1 MGEVLKVFQY
11 QPVLFTSTTTGAVPI
26 SLSWSFP
33 GGNPLSGTGDT
44 ETVIYNSPGNYTV
57 TLTAT
62 DAFGTTD
69 SLIEPSII
77 RVDPVTITP
86 GISGPI
92 PSTIKMNEGYDLYDD
107 STGNPY
113 PAISWYWQLP
123 YGITASTEDVGV
135 TGYVDWFTLTGTY
148 SGSPGSSYTGN
159 ISLTVNN
166 GFSPATSTAT
176 IEVQKIGPD
185 ETIYLNATG
194 SNSPLVVPG
203 FVGDLP
209 TSLLTPTSPISTME
223 FGYPVDH
230 WMVRSNFSFR
240 GSSNR
245 TNEVFHSTNES
256 GQIMI
261 VNGLWDCQTFMDV
274 IPGFIVIQGD
284 LYNQYSIIIVDS
296 AIDLGL
302 YVIQN
307 QSTVFFLADETDF
320 LEGLY
325 NNYNYSISLIDNLL
339 SNPYKILHSGNL
351 QFINLTLPPGLNMSY
366 IDPSGM
372 GASGSNPMVYSSF
385 YLNNVINIPNP
396 PPTPPNPV
404 YTVYITVN
412 IAGIPYGATASIGTP
427 GSTGNDPVTGGNF
440 FVAQNNPNG
449 FGFVHYLNLAI
460 NASIPG
466 GTGSV
471 DFVAS
476 SDYNCS
482 YNGPSGPSYDPTNYN
497 GVALRII
504 DNTLVQFVSI
514 ADNSQLINS
523 SYAPA
528 LSFPIS
534 PFTADQAN
542 LQGSTETCIGISS
555 NILTPIS
562 GFGPS
567 AYNSFTL
574 GNSIGYP

>member
-33 GGNPLSGTGDT
+33 GGAPLSGTGAT
-44 ETVIYNSPGNYTV
+44 ETVIYNAPGNYTV

-92 PSTIKMNEGYDLYDD
+92 PSTIKMNEGYDVYDD

-148 SGSPGSSYTGN
+148 SGSPGSSYTGS

-176 IEVQKIGPD
+176 VEVQKLGPD
-185 ETIYLNATG
+185 EIIYLNATG
-194 SNSPLVVPG
+194 PLSPLISTG
-203 FVGDLP
+203 FIGDLP
-209 TSLLTPTSPISTME
+209 ISLLNPPSPISTFD

-230 WMVRSNFSFR
+230 WMVRSNFGFR
-240 GSSNR
+240 GTSNR
-245 TNEVFHSTNES
+245 TNEVFHSTNEA
-256 GQIMI
+256 GQLMI
-261 VNGLWDCQTFMDV
+261 VNGLWNCQTFMDI
-274 IPGFIVIQGD
+274 IPGFVIIQGD
-284 LYNQYSIIIVDS
+284 LYNQYSSITVDS
-296 AIDLGL
+296 AINSGL
-302 YVIQN
+302 YIIQN
-307 QSTVFFLADETDF
+307 QSTTFFLADETDF

-325 NNYNYSISLIDNLL
+325 NNHNYSVSLIDTLL
-339 SNPYKILHSGNL
+339 SNPYKILHSGNI
-351 QFINLTLPPGLNMSY
+351 QFINLSLPPGSNMSY
-366 IDPSGM
+366 IDPTGM
-372 GASGSNPMVYSSF
+372 GASGSNPMVYSSA
-385 YLNNVINIPNP
+385 YLQNLAAPNLP
-396 PPTPPNPV
+396 VPPNPV

-412 IAGIPYGATASIGTP
+412 ILGTPYGATAAIGIA
-427 GSTGNDPVTGGNF
+427 GSTGNDPVTAGNF
-440 FVAQNNPNG
+440 FVAQDNSNG

-460 NASIPG
+460 NSSSIPG
-466 GTGSV
+466 GTGTV

-482 YNGPSGPSYDPTNYN
+482 YNGPSGPSYDPVNYN
-497 GVALRII
+497 GVALRILN
-504 DNTLVQFVSI
+504 NTIVQFVSI
-514 ADNSQLINS
+514 SDNSQIINS
-523 SYAPA
+523 SYAPFPP
-528 LSFPIS
+528 SFPVA
-534 PFTADQAN
+534 PFTADIAN
-542 LQGSTETCIGISS
+542 PQGSTETCSGISS

-562 GFGPS
+562 GFGLT

-574 GNSIGYP
+574 GGSIGYP